1 MNPCLHLMRAAMWYP
16 ERIAVVDVGEDT
28 RLTFRELN
36 ERVNRLANALS
47 SLGFRKGDRVAS
59 LSSNRYQLVE
69 ITFACHKIGLIGVPL
84 NARLSMAEMVYMLNN
99 SESSALLLGPEYIEE
114 MEKVRSEIKTV
125 KHYISLSYPSP
136 TMIGYEDLVRSG
148 SADDPKIE
156 VEMDDIADLKYT
168 SGTTGKIKAAMM
180 SYRSKL
186 CQTRKVLLRDS
197 NIRKDSAM
205 CHVAPIT
212 HASGIMLLPFIMKG
226 ARNVLLPGFDIPLL
240 LKTIEKER
248 ITHMLAVPTML
259 NFLMAYPDLKKYDLS
274 SIETIIY
281 AASPMPVEKI
291 KQALEIFGPVLKQ
304 GYGLTET
311 SAGIACLTQED
322 HIIDGDPKKL
332 RRLASAGRPVSECD
346 VRVVN
351 EKGEDVKPGEVG
363 EVIERG
369 DDMMLGYWK
378 DPELTAQ
385 TLRNGW
391 LYTKDMAT
399 VDEDG
404 YIYLVDRKGDMII
417 SGGFNIYPSEVE
429 GVLAGHPAVF
439 ESAVIGIP
447 DDKWGESVKA
457 LVVLKEG
464 MTASEEELINHC
476 KQHLSS
482 YKKPKSVDFVKE
494 LPKNPIGKVLKRKLK
509 EQYWGGQEK
518 MIH

>member
-1 MNPCLHLMRAAMWYP
+1 MRAAVWYP
-16 ERIAVVDVGEDT
+16 ERIAMVDIGEDT

-47 SLGFRKGDRVAS
+47 SLGLKKGDRVAS
-59 LSSNRYQLVE
+59 LSPNRFQLVE
-69 ITFACHKIGLIGVPL
+69 ITFACHKIGLIMVPL
-84 NARLSMAEMVYMLNN
+84 NARLSMAELVYMLNN
-99 SESSALLLGPEYIEE
+99 SDSSVLILGPEYIAE
-114 MEKVRSEIKTV
+114 MEKERSEIKTV
-125 KHYISLSYPSP
+125 KHYISISHPPAS
-136 TMIGYEDLVRSG
+136 MIDYEDILRSA
-148 SADDPKIE
+148 SADDPRIE
-156 VEMDDIADLKYT
+156 VEMDDIAELRYT
-168 SGTTGKIKAAMM
+168 SGTTGRLKAAMI
-180 SYRSKL
+180 SYRNKL
-186 CQTRKVLLRDS
+186 CLYRKVLLRDS
-197 NIRKDSAM
+197 NIHKDSAV

-212 HASGIMLLPFIMKG
+212 HASRAALLPFIMKG

-248 ITHMLAVPTML
+248 ITHFLSVPTML
-259 NFLMAYPDLKKYDLS
+259 NVLMAYSDLKKYDLS

-291 KQALEIFGPVLKQ
+291 KQALKIFGPVLKQ
-304 GYGLTET
+304 GYGLTEA
-311 SAGIACLTQED
+311 SGGITCLSQED
-322 HIIDGDPKKL
+322 HVIDGDPKKL
-332 RRLASAGRPVSECD
+332 KRLASAGRPGFEND

-351 EKGEDVKPGEVG
+351 ENGEDVKPGEVG

-378 DPELTAQ
+378 DPELTAA
-385 TLRNGW
+385 TIRNGW

-417 SGGFNIYPSEVE
+417 SGGFNVYPSEVE

-439 ESAVIGIP
+439 EAAVIGVP

-457 LVVLKEG
+457 VVVLKEG
-464 MTASEEELINHC
+464 MAVSEEELINHC

-494 LPKNPIGKVLKRKLK
+494 LPKNPIGKVLKRKIK
-509 EQYWGGQEK
+509 EKYWEGRGK

>member
-16 ERIAVVDVGEDT
+16 ERIAVVDVREDT
-28 RLTFRELN
+28 RLTFKELN
-36 ERVNRLANALS
+36 GRVNRLANAFS
-47 SLGFRKGDRVAS
+47 SLGLKKGDRVAS
-59 LSSNRYQLVE
+59 LSPNRSQLVE
-69 ITFACHKIGLIGVPL
+69 IIFACHKIGLIGVPL
-84 NARLSMAEMVYMLNN
+84 NARLSMVELVYLMNN
-99 SESSALLLGPEYIEE
+99 SESSVLILGPEYIEE
-114 MEKVRSEIKTV
+114 IEKLRSEIKTV
-125 KHYISLSYPSP
+125 KHYIAISHPTPS
-136 TMIGYEDLVRSG
+136 MIDYEDLIRSA

-156 VEMDDIADLKYT
+156 VDLDDIAELKYT
-168 SGTTGKIKAAMM
+168 SGTTGRLKAAMV
-180 SYRSKL
+180 SYRNRL
-186 CQTRKVLLRDS
+186 CQGRKVLLRDP
-197 NIRKDSAM
+197 NISKDSAM

-212 HASGIMLLPFIMKG
+212 HASGILLPGFMMKG

-248 ITHMLAVPTML
+248 ITYLLAVPTML

-274 SIETIIY
+274 SIKTIVY
-281 AASPMPVEKI
+281 SGSPMPVERI
-291 KQALEIFGPVLKQ
+291 KQALKIFGPVLMQ
-304 GYGLTET
+304 TYGLTEA
-311 SAGIACLTQED
+311 SGVLTYLSQED
-322 HIIDGDPKKL
+322 HLFEGDPKKL
-332 RRLASAGRPVSECD
+332 KRLASAGRPGFEND

-369 DDMMLGYWK
+369 DDVMLGYWK

-429 GVLAGHPAVF
+429 GVLSGHPAVF
-439 ESAVIGIP
+439 ESAVIGVP
-447 DDKWGESVKA
+447 DEQWGESVKA
-457 LVVLKEG
+457 VVVLREG
-464 MTASEEELINHC
+464 MTASEEDLINHC
-476 KQHLSS
+476 RQHLSS

-494 LPKNPIGKVLKRKLK
+494 LPKNVMGKVFKGKLK
-509 EQYWGGQEK
+509 EKYWAGQAK